1 MGSRNGSWFG
11 DPNPFGS
18 KVCLPNL
25 AVGVVGV
32 EGGSMSAKVPIK
44 ILQVE
49 KMFQKNQVCVHH
61 KAPKMEIFDSP
72 EDLDG
77 LYRFIYELLLR
88 YWEEEACRTICIYM
102 DMCK

>member
-1 MGSRNGSWFG
+1 M
-11 DPNPFGS
+11 
-18 KVCLPNL
+18 
-25 AVGVVGV
+25 GV

-44 ILQVE
+44 ILG
-49 KMFQKNQVCVHH
+49 
-61 KAPKMEIFDSP
+61 PKDGDDDSP
-72 EDLDG
+72 EDLDA